1 MVTMAEGDGAGFGVG
16 LLKSVFA
23 ASAAERVT
31 ALAAK
36 M

>member
-1 MVTMAEGDGAGFGVG
+1 MVIVGEGDGTSSAVE
-16 LLKSVFA
+16 LLESVFA
-23 ASAAERVT
+23 ASAVDRNT